1 MRLDKYIAK
10 SLGISRS
17 EAISFIKNKQIKVNG
32 EIVVQ
37 KDYDVKV
44 NVERITCKDQE
55 LQYIDKIYI
64 MMNKP
69 AGYVSANKD
78 ELHPTVFDLIVGFP
92 KQDLFI
98 VGRLD
103 IDVTGLLLITND
115 GTLSHQYTNPKHH
128 VVKQYVATLSHE
140 LTLDQIKEFEAG
152 IVIKD
157 GFGEPFQTKQASL
170 RVDEASPTTAYV
182 EISEGKYHQVKRMFA
197 YFGVSVLALKR
208 LRINKLWL
216 DDRLLAGEYR
226 LLTDEEIELL
236 KQ

>member
-10 SLGISRS
+10 SLGITRS
-17 EAISFIKNKQIKVNG
+17 EAVVLIKSKQVKVNDHV
-32 EIVVQ
+32 VVQ
-37 KDYDVKV
+37 KDYDV
-44 NVERITCKDQE
+44 NSNIDHITYKDQK
-55 LQYIDKIYI
+55 LHYLDKIYI

-115 GTLSHQYTNPKHH
+115 GALSHQYTNPKHH

-157 GFGEPFQTKQASL
+157 GFSEPFLTKPASL
-170 RVDEASPTTAYV
+170 RLDEDNPTTAYV

-197 YFGVSVLALKR
+197 YFGITVLALKR
-208 LRINKLWL
+208 LRINKLCL
-216 DDRLLAGEYR
+216 DDRLSAGEYR

-236 KQ
+236 KR

>member
-103 IDVTGLLLITND
+103 IDVTGD
-115 GTLSHQYTNPKHH
+115 RKS
-128 VVKQYVATLSHE
+128 VV
-140 LTLDQIKEFEAG
+140 
-152 IVIKD
+152 
-157 GFGEPFQTKQASL
+157 
-170 RVDEASPTTAYV
+170 
-182 EISEGKYHQVKRMFA
+182 
-197 YFGVSVLALKR
+197 
-208 LRINKLWL
+208 
-216 DDRLLAGEYR
+216 
-226 LLTDEEIELL
+226 
-236 KQ
+236 

>member
-10 SLGISRS
+10 SLGITRS
-17 EAISFIKNKQIKVNG
+17 EAVVLIKRKQIRVNDRV
-32 EIVVQ
+32 VVQ
-37 KDYDVKV
+37 KDYDVEA
-44 NVERITCKDQE
+44 NIDCITYNNQE
-55 LQYIDKIYI
+55 LHYLDRIYI

-78 ELHPTVFDLIVGFP
+78 QLHPTVFDLIDGFP

-115 GTLSHQYTNPKHH
+115 GALSHQYTNPKHH

-140 LTLDQIKEFEAG
+140 LTPDQIKEFEAG

-170 RVDEASPTTAYV
+170 QLDEENPTIAYV

-208 LRINKLWL
+208 LRINKLSL
-216 DDRLLAGEYR
+216 DKQLAQGEYR
-226 LLTDEEIELL
+226 LLTEEEIELL
-236 KQ
+236 RQ